1 MMSEYAQLPGMI
13 YLSMTVP
20 LVTAIIV
27 LVVRKPEIIT
37 KLNLVSSI
45 VTAAL
50 LFGLVR
56 QVVMVGAYHRGL
68 FLIDSLSALF
78 LLILG
83 FLMISVS
90 FYSLDFMQFE
100 WSQGHVATR
109 LIPRYYALLQLFM
122 MSMILVVVVENLGML
137 WVAIE
142 LTTLISALLVAYYS
156 NRSSLEAA
164 WKYVM
169 VCSVGITL
177 ALLGT
182 ILLYY
187 AQVQAGALTDQPLSW
202 GDLRNEAAWLNPAL
216 VRLAFGFI
224 LIGYGTKAGLAPMHT
239 WLPDAYSQAP
249 SPISGILSGALM
261 SCAVYAIARNV
272 AIINLIPAVGGT
284 GSQLLTAFGVFSIAV
299 TIPFLLLQHNV
310 KRLLAYSSI
319 ENTGLIVIGLG
330 SGLPLGIFGALLH
343 ILNHAVGKSALFFIT
358 GLIVQQYRTKYI
370 LRIKGILKA
379 MPVIGTLFILLLAA
393 IAGLPPF
400 GLFASKLMIIRG
412 MFQSGWELGLVTLL
426 LLAAVFAGLFYYLI
440 CMTFGKAPTIPKTE
454 RLSFGMAM
462 AIGSSLVVL
471 LITGFYIPDW
481 LEGLLLGASDI
492 VAGRK

>member
-1 MMSEYAQLPGMI
+1 MSLIGGVPEMI
-13 YLSMTVP
+13 CLSLAVP
-20 LVTAIIV
+20 LVSA
-27 LVVRKPEIIT
+27 LVFMLVRKPDWVAR
-37 KLNLVSSI
+37 LNLASSLI
-45 VTAAL
+45 TAGL
-50 LFGLVR
+50 LFDLVR
-56 QVVMVGAYHRGL
+56 RVVVEGAFQQGL
-68 FLIDSLSALF
+68 FLIDSLSAIF

-83 FLMISVS
+83 FLLISVS
-90 FYSLDFMQFE
+90 LYSLDFMRFE
-100 WSQGHVATR
+100 WSSGHVATR
-109 LIPRYYALLQLFM
+109 LISRYYALLQLFM
-122 MSMILVVVVENLGML
+122 MSMVLVVVVENLGLL

-142 LTTLISALLVAYYS
+142 FTTLISALLVAYYS

-202 GDLRNEAAWLNPAL
+202 GDLRNEAAWLNPSL

-261 SCAVYAIARNV
+261 SCAIYALARNV
-272 AIINLIPAVGGT
+272 AIINLIPAVSGT
-284 GSQLLTAFGVFSIAV
+284 GSQLLTAFGVFSIGVA
-299 TIPFLLLQHNV
+299 IPFLLLQHNV

-330 SGLPLGIFGALLH
+330 SGLTLGVYGALLH
-343 ILNHAVGKSALFFIT
+343 VLNHAVGKSALFFVT
-358 GLIVQQYRTKYI
+358 GLVVQQYRTKYI
-370 LRIKGILKA
+370 LRIKGLLTA
-379 MPVIGTLFILLLAA
+379 MPKVGALFIVFLTALS
-393 IAGLPPF
+393 GLPPF
-400 GLFASKLMIIRG
+400 GLFVSKLMIIRSL
-412 MFQSGWELGLVTLL
+412 FRDGWGLGLFTLL

-440 CMTFGKAPTIPKTE
+440 RMAFGRPPSITKSDSVSWGTG
-454 RLSFGMAM
+454 L
-462 AIGSSLVVL
+462 AIGSSLLVL
-471 LITGFYIPDW
+471 LVTGIYIPDW
-481 LEGLLLGASDI
+481 LDGLIRTAAAI
-492 VAGRK
+492 VAGGK